1 MPPGESS
8 MSDAI
13 DNLHTL
19 HAARPSVRR
28 SVLGIA
34 LAIGL
39 MLLTYHH
46 TWRTWPAG
54 DDYLVINET
63 FTALDHGPMHVVTHP
78 LSAKNYRPLQ
88 GVGHWAM
95 AQVLGTSAHPDELAR
110 AQRWTIGI
118 HALNLGSCA
127 LLIAIGGLWARE
139 LPGRAARVGVWITPG
154 AIALH
159 PVMAGQAAG
168 LDMWTSIISPALMWA
183 GAYCVYRWRARL
195 AIGVG
200 LALIIGLVAVG
211 FKEYA
216 FSLAPVGAV
225 IVLLMG
231 GDGRRGRGGALGRA
245 VLVGAVLSMVIV
257 ASMLARQFVSP
268 MDGPPG
274 SKPATIELS
283 NIPANV
289 ALYGASLSI
298 PINTAWVFIHGLSQ
312 QRPIVL
318 LIGGLSALLV
328 LGLLVGGLWRLV
340 RRDGTT
346 MIASG
351 SGGGREPARWIAML
365 VLAGMA
371 STFPN
376 VLTERVSEVYASGP
390 LLALALLMALSVTGW
405 LAGNADVRDGLRRA
419 ARVRRVVFVL
429 AVLGVVWGVAAYFKA
444 ARIDRLGQ
452 TAFTQAEQI
461 LDAAKGVSPDASGV
475 RRIAVV
481 FVQSDLR
488 GPAQALFS
496 VYSMPDNVP
505 LFYDTS
511 MDWFARSQRIR
522 TVRLEVPGELDVA
535 PAVRAA
541 GLSAGTPVL
550 RWRADV
556 RRFERLDGVTR

>member
-1 MPPGESS
+1 MPAGESS

-13 DNLHTL
+13 DNLHTS
-19 HAARPSVRR
+19 HDARPSVRR

-63 FTALDHGPMHVVTHP
+63 FTALEHGPLHVVTHP

-95 AQVLGTSAHPDELAR
+95 AQVVGTRAHPDELAR
-110 AQRWTIGI
+110 AARWTIGI
-118 HALNLGSCA
+118 HGLNLGSFA

-139 LPGRAARVGVWITPG
+139 LPGRAARVGVWIAPG

-183 GAYCVYRWRARL
+183 GAYCVYRWRAQM

-216 FSLAPVGAV
+216 FSLVPVGAV

-257 ASMLARQFVSP
+257 ASMLARQFVNP
-268 MDGPPG
+268 TDGPPG

-283 NIPANV
+283 NIPANI

-298 PINTAWVFIHGLSQ
+298 PISTAWVFIQGISQ
-312 QRPIVL
+312 QKTLVL
-318 LIGGLSALLV
+318 LLGAGSAMVVVGLI
-328 LGLLVGGLWRLV
+328 VGGLWRL
-340 RRDGTT
+340 
-346 MIASG
+346 A
-351 SGGGREPARWIAML
+351 GRAGAEMPQPGAEPARWMAML
-365 VLAGMA
+365 TLAGAA

-390 LLALALLMALSVTGW
+390 LVALALLMALSVTGW
-405 LAGNADVRDGLRRA
+405 LAGSADVRDGLWRA
-419 ARVRRVVFVL
+419 GRVRRVVCVL

-452 TAFTQAEQI
+452 TAHTQALQI
-461 LDAAKGVSPDASGV
+461 LGAARSVSPDASGV

-488 GPAQALFS
+488 GPEQALFS

-522 TVRLEVPGELDVA
+522 MVRIEVPGELDITH
-535 PAVRAA
+535 AVRGA
-541 GLSAGTPVL
+541 GLQAGTPVL
-550 RWRADV
+550 RWRADA
-556 RRFERLDGVTR
+556 RRFERIDGLQP